1 MKITDNQLESLLEN
15 ESFNNIITLI
25 NNVKNPSN
33 ETLLYKGI
41 AYYKL
46 NQFIEAESIFE
57 TLNINAP
64 SNEITVYLIICKI
77 KCEKLM
83 DALQLYTALCT
94 TQNETI
100 INFIQKNDYEN
111 ALNLTLFLKSI
122 PLNLPKKETTSNEL
136 IDLIHANDYA
146 NASLILAEKQ
156 TQADL

>member
-1 MKITDNQLESLLEN
+1 MKITDNQLESLLKN

-83 DALQLYTALCT
+83 EALQLYTALCT
-94 TQNETI
+94 TQNKTI

-111 ALNLTLFLKSI
+111 ALNLTLF
-122 PLNLPKKETTSNEL
+122 
-136 IDLIHANDYA
+136 
-146 NASLILAEKQ
+146 
-156 TQADL
+156 